1 MLNMRPNENK
11 NECGA
16 IHDRKKTLTDHK
28 HLNQD
33 GSLGAHLLDIIHLVT
48 CICNFQKAFFFEN
61 AGELRFIALER
72 RKKSPY
78 KTHLPYGD

>member
-33 GSLGAHLLDIIHLVT
+33 GSLGAHLLDIIDPFGYMHL
-48 CICNFQKAFFFEN
+48 QLSGSFFFEN
-61 AGELRFIALER
+61 AGELRFFVL
-72 RKKSPY
+72 
-78 KTHLPYGD
+78 